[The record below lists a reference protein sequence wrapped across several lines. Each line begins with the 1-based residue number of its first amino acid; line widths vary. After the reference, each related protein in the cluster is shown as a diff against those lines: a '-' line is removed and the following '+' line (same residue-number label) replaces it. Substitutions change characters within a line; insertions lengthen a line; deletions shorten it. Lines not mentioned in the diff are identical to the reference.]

1 MNYFEL
7 YPGDYLRDTT
17 RLSLIDHG
25 AYVKMLMGYY
35 GEEQPLPAA
44 YTDLFVMVA
53 AVTPADKAAVKKIA
67 DRYFPIAEDGL
78 RHNTRADAEIAKA
91 RKRIRTAR
99 ENGAK
104 NKARNNPPAM
114 PAGYPAGMPGD
125 TQRVTHSGEA
135 LQNPGPTRK
144 ATTPSSSST
153 PERCSSEESLR
164 LGVGTSAGSAAAALN
179 RRGVKVTSMNPNLIE
194 ACNEGV
200 TEETLLELHSVY
212 PDKPA
217 AYLIATAR
225 RIHAERATPAL
236 PSTSKVTPI
245 NKPSAADNFRGN
257 FYAGTPISQLPPT
270 LRAAAEAA
278 LTGNG

>member
-17 RLSLIDHG
+17 RLSLVDHG
-25 AYVKMLMGYY
+25 VYLKMLMAYY

-44 YTDLFVMVA
+44 YADLFVMVA
-53 AVTPADKAAVKKIA
+53 AVAPADKAAVKKIA

-78 RHNTRADAEIAKA
+78 RHNSRADDEITKA
-91 RKRIRTAR
+91 RKRIQTAR

-104 NKARNNPPAM
+104 NKGKNNPPAM
-114 PAGYPAGMPGD
+114 PAGNPAAMPGD
-125 TQRVTHSGEA
+125 TQRATHSGEA
-135 LQNPGPTRK
+135 LQNPGPTSK
-144 ATTPSSSST
+144 ANTPSSSNT
-153 PERCSSEESLR
+153 PERCSSKESLR
-164 LGVGTSAGSAAAALN
+164 LGVRISAGRVATALN

-200 TEETLLELHSVY
+200 TEETLLELHSLY

-225 RIHAERATPAL
+225 RIHAERAIPAL
-236 PSTSKVTPI
+236 PFTSKVTPI
-245 NKPSAADNFRGN
+245 NKPSVSDNFRGN
-257 FYAGTPISQLPPT
+257 SYAGTPISQLPPT

-278 LTGNG
+278 LAGNG